1 MLTADVDE
9 EHAHTV
15 LGMLTDLW
23 MTIWG
28 FAFASSFLE
37 MYKWEKKKGLQRS
50 KALCK
55 EIK

>member
-1 MLTADVDE
+1 MLTADADE

-37 MYKWEKKKGLQRS
+37 MYKWEKKK
-50 KALCK
+50 
-55 EIK
+55 